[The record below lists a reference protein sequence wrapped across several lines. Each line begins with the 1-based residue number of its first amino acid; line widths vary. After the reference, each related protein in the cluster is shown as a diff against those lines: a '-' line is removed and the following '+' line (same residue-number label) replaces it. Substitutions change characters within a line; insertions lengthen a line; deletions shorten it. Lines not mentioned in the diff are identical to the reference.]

1 MFDFV
6 RSHTRLLQGL
16 LVLLIF
22 PSFVFFGVQGYS
34 SFTDK
39 SNVAVAKVSG
49 LEIKQSE
56 LDASHREQIE
66 RYRQQMPG
74 LDVKL
79 LDTPEMRLQTL
90 EGLVRD
96 RVMRTAAVK
105 ENLIVTDQ
113 RLQRIFTTDPQ
124 YASVRL
130 PDGSVNKD
138 FLAARGMTSPMFAEQ
153 LRQDLAVRQVMQGVS
168 GSQVAGQAS
177 VELAL
182 DSLLE
187 RREAHMQR
195 FDAKEY
201 LAKVNPTD
209 ADIEAFYKKNPSQ
222 FRSVENAVIEYV
234 VLDLEAMKQQIT
246 VSDDDLRKYY
256 EQNASRYTSAE
267 ERRASHIL
275 VNAPK
280 DAPAAD
286 REKAKAKAEGLLAEA
301 RKSPAGFAD
310 LAKKSSDD
318 KGSAVNGGDLDFFGR
333 GAMTK
338 PFEDAA
344 FAMKVGEI
352 SSLVESEYGYHII
365 KLVATRGGDRKPFEA
380 LRADILAEVS
390 KPLAQKRYAEVAEQ
404 FTNMVYEQS
413 DSLQPVVDKLKLAKA
428 QATVQRTAAPGTT
441 GPLASAKLLEAVF
454 STDAVKN
461 KRNTEAVETGAN
473 QLVSARIVEH
483 HPERVL
489 PLAEVQDRVVAQ
501 LRSQQA
507 AAAARKD
514 GEARLAALRQ
524 NPTEGLP
531 MGLTLSRTQAQGQPR
546 PVVDAVLRADIAKG
560 PSVIGIDLGDQ
571 GYVVARVQQ
580 KAQRDAKDPEN
591 ERAKPFVTQALTAA
605 ESEAYYL
612 ALKRRYKAEV
622 KLAAAPADAAS
633 SAK

>member
-22 PSFVFFGVQGYS
+22 PSFVFFGIQGYS
-34 SFTDK
+34 SFTDQA
-39 SNVAVAKVSG
+39 NAAIATVGG

-56 LDASHREQIE
+56 LDTAHREQIE

-79 LDTPEMRLQTL
+79 LDTPEMRLRTL

-153 LRQDLAVRQVMQGVS
+153 LRQDLAIRQVMQGVS
-168 GSQVAGQAS
+168 GSMVAGQAS
-177 VELAL
+177 VDLAL
-182 DSLLE
+182 DALLE
-187 RREAHMQR
+187 RRVVHLQR

-209 ADIEAFYKKNPSQ
+209 ADAEDFYKKNPSQ

-234 VLDLEAMKQQIT
+234 VLDLDAMKKQIA

-275 VNAPK
+275 INAPK
-280 DAPAAD
+280 EAPAAD

-301 RKSPAGFAD
+301 RKNPAGFAE

-344 FAMKVGEI
+344 FAMKAGEI
-352 SSLVESEYGYHII
+352 GNLVESEYGFHII
-365 KLVATRGGDRKPFEA
+365 KLVATRGGERKPFEA
-380 LRADILAEVS
+380 VRADILEEVS

-428 QATVQRTAAPGTT
+428 QAIVQRTAAPGAT

-461 KRNTEAVETGAN
+461 KRNTEAVETGAS

-483 HPERVL
+483 RAERVL
-489 PLAEVQDRVVAQ
+489 PLAEVQERVAAQ

-507 AAAARKD
+507 AAAAHKD
-514 GEARLAALRQ
+514 GEQRLAALRQ
-524 NPTEGLP
+524 NPAEGLP

-546 PVVDAVLRADIAKG
+546 EVVDAALRADLSKG
-560 PSVIGIDLGDQ
+560 PAVIGIDLGDQ

-612 ALKRRYKAEV
+612 ALKRRYKVEL

-633 SAK
+633 AAK

>member
-138 FLAARGMTSPMFAEQ
+138 FLAARGLTSPMFAEQ

-546 PVVDAVLRADIAKG
+546 PVVDAVLRADISKG
-560 PSVIGIDLGDQ
+560 PAVIGIDLGDQ

>member
-138 FLAARGMTSPMFAEQ
+138 FLAARGLTSPMFAEQ

>member
-138 FLAARGMTSPMFAEQ
+138 FLAARGLTSPMFAEQ

-428 QATVQRTAAPGTT
+428 QATVQRTAAPGAT

-546 PVVDAVLRADIAKG
+546 PVVDAVLRADISKG
-560 PSVIGIDLGDQ
+560 PAVIGIDLGDQ

>member
-39 SNVAVAKVSG
+39 ANVAVAKVG
-49 LEIKQSE
+49 GQEIKQSE
-56 LDASHREQIE
+56 LDAAHREQIE

-79 LDTPEMRLQTL
+79 LDTREMRLQTL

-153 LRQDLAVRQVMQGVS
+153 LRQDLAIRQVMQGVS

-187 RREAHMQR
+187 RREAHLQR

-209 ADIEAFYKKNPSQ
+209 ADIEGFYKKNPSQ

-234 VLDLEAMKQQIT
+234 VLDLDAMKKQIT

-301 RKSPAGFAD
+301 RKNPAGFAEQ
-310 LAKKSSDD
+310 AKKSSDD

-365 KLVATRGGDRKPFEA
+365 KLVATRGGERKPFEA
-380 LRADILAEVS
+380 LRADILEEVS

-413 DSLQPVVDKLKLAKA
+413 DSLQPVVDKLKLVKA
-428 QATVQRTAAPGTT
+428 QATVQRTAVPGAT

-489 PLAEVQDRVVAQ
+489 PLAEVRDRVVAQ

-546 PVVDAVLRADIAKG
+546 PVVDAVLRADLSKG
-560 PSVIGIDLGDQ
+560 PAVIGIDLGDQ

-612 ALKRRYKAEV
+612 ALKRRYKVEL

-633 SAK
+633 AAK

>member
-22 PSFVFFGVQGYS
+22 PSFVVFGVQGYS

-301 RKSPAGFAD
+301 RKNPAGFAD

>member
-39 SNVAVAKVSG
+39 ANVAVAKVGG

-56 LDASHREQIE
+56 LDAAHREQIE

-79 LDTPEMRLQTL
+79 LDTPEMKLQTL
-90 EGLVRD
+90 EGLVRE

-153 LRQDLAVRQVMQGVS
+153 LRQDLAVRQVMQGVG

-187 RREAHMQR
+187 RREAHLQR

-201 LAKVNPTD
+201 LAKVTPTD
-209 ADIEAFYKKNPSQ
+209 ADIEGFYNKNPSQ

-234 VLDLEAMKQQIT
+234 VLDLDAMKKQIT

-301 RKSPAGFAD
+301 RKNPAGFAE

-365 KLVATRGGDRKPFEA
+365 KLVATRGGERKPFEA
-380 LRADILAEVS
+380 LRADILDEVS

-428 QATVQRTAAPGTT
+428 QATVQRTAAPGAT

-489 PLAEVQDRVVAQ
+489 PLAEVRDRVVAQ

-514 GEARLAALRQ
+514 GEERLAALRK

-546 PVVDAVLRADIAKG
+546 PVIDAVLRADLSKG
-560 PSVIGIDLGDQ
+560 PAVIGVDLGDQ

-612 ALKRRYKAEV
+612 ALKRRYKVEL

-633 SAK
+633 AAK